1 MFANMFCV
9 QHRMFMD
16 CFWVSTS
23 KLVCQRIHPV
33 SFVRMNFMTLWWE
46 KEEWIMDPELIDLPD
61 LLVTTSRGPSERH
74 NFGAGWKGYLT
85 HLDSC
90 WISLGNSCHV
100 LLQPAIT
107 AYHCTTVDGQKFTKY
122 SNPAT
127 HTMLNPRTIPH
138 PKSQCFSARVNK
150 SDIRG
155 LISFVHS
162 GQRTS
167 DYINIE
173 LWRRGGCIGHKGFE
187 YVVHLRFQSYKWS

>member
-46 KEEWIMDPELIDLPD
+46 KEEWIMDPELFDLPD

-107 AYHCTTVDGQKFTKY
+107 AYHCTTVDGQKLTKY

-127 HTMLNPRTIPH
+127 TLCWTPAPSRT

-150 SDIRG
+150 SYVRG

-162 GQRTS
+162 G
-167 DYINIE
+167 
-173 LWRRGGCIGHKGFE
+173 
-187 YVVHLRFQSYKWS
+187 